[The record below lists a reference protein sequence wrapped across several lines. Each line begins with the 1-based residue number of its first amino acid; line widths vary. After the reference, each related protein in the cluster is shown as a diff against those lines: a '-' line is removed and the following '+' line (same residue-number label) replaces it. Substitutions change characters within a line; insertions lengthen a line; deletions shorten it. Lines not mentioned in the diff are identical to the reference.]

1 MTSCARAGRILAGE
15 HEAARALADG
25 DTLLIGRIA
34 VAPDVQGEGIGTRL
48 LSALEQRGRASG
60 CREAELFTGSLSEAN
75 IELYEREGY
84 VQTERIDQGDGT
96 ATVFLRKRL

>member
-25 DTLLIGRIA
+25 DTLLIGRI
-34 VAPDVQGEGIGTRL
+34 
-48 LSALEQRGRASG
+48 
-60 CREAELFTGSLSEAN
+60 ELFTGSLSEAN